1 MAVFYI
7 YAAVL
12 VGILIVVHE
21 LGHFIAARAAGVTVE
36 RFSIGFGPRILKLKR
51 GGTEYAISLVPLGG
65 YVKMAGQELSDAPRA
80 GDTDPGAFL
89 AKPPGVRAV
98 IVVAGPVMNFVWAV
112 AVSFAVVLVFGLP
125 TLGGPVVGAVAPGS
139 PADSAGLVWG
149 DRIVSADGAAV
160 SDLIEVYERA
170 AELPGEPIAL
180 VVERGAARPERL
192 SVLLHPAAADSTGA
206 VDLGM
211 QTYVPPVIGDVMS
224 QSPADDAGLRRGDRI
239 LSIAGAQVR
248 DWAELGD
255 VIRGRA
261 GEPIEIVWERD
272 GRVMRGTA
280 VPEAG
285 ETGEAG
291 EQGRTGQIGVMSAW
305 TLKRL
310 GPWASFTT
318 AVRYSALNV
327 RLLAEF
333 FWNLVRLRASTDTLG
348 GPIRVVQLASESAR
362 WGPMYF
368 LGFMSYLSLSLF
380 FINLLP
386 LPVLDGGHLLLL
398 GLEKVRHRRLTDRQV
413 LVWQQIG
420 LVFFGCLTALLIVKD
435 VMQLR

>member
-1 MAVFYI
+1 MMIFYL
-7 YAAVL
+7 YAAIL

-21 LGHFIAARAAGVTVE
+21 LGHFIAARASGVTVE
-36 RFSIGFGPRILKLKR
+36 RFSIGFGPRILKVTR

-65 YVKMAGQELSDAPRA
+65 YVKMAGQELSDGAPGRRPRSRGVPVEAPRRS
-80 GDTDPGAFL
+80 GDHRDRRSRHELRVGRGRVVRRRL
-89 AKPPGVRAV
+89 GVRA
-98 IVVAGPVMNFVWAV
+98 AHARGPRRRDRRA
-112 AVSFAVVLVFGLP
+112 
-125 TLGGPVVGAVAPGS
+125 GS
-139 PADSAGLVWG
+139 PAHSAGLAWG
-149 DRIVSADGAAV
+149 DRVVSADGAAV
-160 SDLIEVYERA
+160 SDLTDVYERA
-170 AELPGEPIAL
+170 LERPGEDIAL
-180 VVERGAARPERL
+180 VVERGEESPERL
-192 SVLLHPAAADSTGA
+192 SLVLHPAADSTGA
-206 VDLGM
+206 PVLGM
-211 QTYVPPVIGDVMS
+211 QSYVPPVIGDVMS
-224 QSPADDAGLRRGDRI
+224 RSPADEAGLRRGDRV
-239 LSIAGAQVR
+239 LSIAGAPVR

-255 VIRGRA
+255 IVRGKV

-280 VPEAG
+280 VPEP
-285 ETGEAG
+285 GEAG
-291 EQGRTGQIGVMSAW
+291 AGGEIDRPGQIGVMSAW
-305 TLKRL
+305 TLTRL
-310 GPWASFTT
+310 GPWASLTT
-318 AVRYSALNV
+318 AVRYSILNV
-327 RLLAEF
+327 RLLGEF
-333 FWNLVRLRASTDTLG
+333 FWNLVRLKASTETLG

-398 GLEKVRHRRLTDRQV
+398 VLEKVRRRRLTDRQV

>member
-1 MAVFYI
+1 MTIFYL

-21 LGHFIAARAAGVTVE
+21 LGHFIAARAARVTVE
-36 RFSIGFGPRILKLKR
+36 RFSIGFGPRIFKVKR
-51 GGTEYAISLVPLGG
+51 GDTEYAISLIPLGG
-65 YVKMAGQELSDAPRA
+65 YVKMAGQELSDTPHP
-80 GDTDPGAFL
+80 GGGDPGAFL
-89 AKPPGVRAV
+89 AKPPGVRAT
-98 IVVAGPVMNFVWAV
+98 IVAAGPVMNFVWAV
-112 AVSFAVVLVFGLP
+112 VVSFAVVWAFGLP
-125 TLGGPVVGAVAPGS
+125 TLGGPVVGAVEPGS
-139 PADSAGLVWG
+139 PAHSAGLAWG
-149 DRIVSADGAAV
+149 DKIVSADGAAV
-160 SDLIEVYERA
+160 SDLADVYERA
-170 AELPGEPIAL
+170 AERPGDPITII
-180 VVERGAARPERL
+180 VERGVERPERL
-192 SVLLHPAAADSTGA
+192 SLLLHPAADSTGV

-211 QTYVPPVIGDVMS
+211 QSYIAPVIGDVMS
-224 QSPADDAGLRRGDRI
+224 RSPADEAGLERGDRV
-239 LSIAGAQVR
+239 LSIAGAPVR

-255 VIRGRA
+255 IIRGRA
-261 GEPIEIVWERD
+261 GEQIEIVWERD

-285 ETGEAG
+285 EAGAGGEG
-291 EQGRTGQIGVMSAW
+291 ERTGQIGVMSAW

-310 GPWASFTT
+310 GPWASLTT
-318 AVRYSALNV
+318 AVKYSALNV

-333 FWNLVRLRASTDTLG
+333 FWNLVRLRASTETLG

-398 GLEKVRHRRLTDRQV
+398 VLEKVRRRRLTDRQV
-413 LVWQQIG
+413 LMWQQIG

>member
-1 MAVFYI
+1 MTIFYL
-7 YAAVL
+7 YAAIL

-21 LGHFIAARAAGVTVE
+21 LGHFIAARATGVTVE
-36 RFSIGFGPRILKLKR
+36 RFSIGFGPRILKVKR
-51 GGTEYAISLVPLGG
+51 GDTEYAISLVPLGG
-65 YVKMAGQELSDAPRA
+65 YVKMAGQELSDAAHP
-80 GDTDPGAFL
+80 GDGGAGAFL
-89 AKPPGVRAV
+89 AKSPGARAI
-98 IVVAGPVMNFVWAV
+98 IVAAGPVMNFVWAV
-112 AVSFAVVLVFGLP
+112 VVSFAVVLVFGLP
-125 TLGGPVVGAVAPGS
+125 TLGGPVVGTVSPGS

-149 DRIVSADGAAV
+149 DKVVSAGGAAV
-160 SDLIEVYERA
+160 SDLVDVYGRA
-170 AELPGEPIAL
+170 AERPGEPMTI
-180 VVERGAARPERL
+180 VVERGAENPERL
-192 SVLLHPAAADSTGA
+192 SLVIHPVADSTGV

-211 QTYVPPVIGDVMS
+211 QSYVPPVIGDVMS
-224 QSPADDAGLRRGDRI
+224 RSPADRAGLKRGDRVI
-239 LSIAGAQVR
+239 SIAGAPVR
-248 DWAELGD
+248 DWSELGD
-255 VIRGRA
+255 IIRGRA

-280 VPEAG
+280 VPEIGESGAG
-285 ETGEAG
+285 GEG
-291 EQGRTGQIGVMSAW
+291 DRTGQIGVMSAW

-310 GPWASFTT
+310 GPWASLTT
-318 AVRYSALNV
+318 AVKYSVLNV

-333 FWNLVRLRASTDTLG
+333 FWNLVRLRASTETLG

-386 LPVLDGGHLLLL
+386 LPVLDGGHLLLI
-398 GLEKVRHRRLTDRQV
+398 GLEKVRRRRLTERQV

-420 LVFFGCLTALLIVKD
+420 LVFFGCLTLLLIVKD

>member
-1 MAVFYI
+1 MVFYL

-36 RFSIGFGPRILKLKR
+36 RFSIGFGPRILKVRR
-51 GGTEYAISLVPLGG
+51 GETEYAISLVPLGG
-65 YVKMAGQELSDAPRA
+65 YVKMAGHELSSTPHPGDGDA
-80 GDTDPGAFL
+80 GAFL
-89 AKPPGVRAV
+89 AKSPGVRAI
-98 IVVAGPVMNFVWAV
+98 IVTAGPVMNFLWAV
-112 AVSFAVVLVFGLP
+112 AVSFAVVWAFGLP
-125 TLGGPVVGAVAPGS
+125 TLGGPVVGTVEPAS
-139 PADSAGLVWG
+139 PAHSAGLAWG
-149 DRIVSADGAAV
+149 DRVVSADGVAV
-160 SDLIEVYERA
+160 SDLVEVYERA
-170 AELPGEPIAL
+170 AERPDEPITI
-180 VVERGAARPERL
+180 VVERGAEHSERL
-192 SVLLHPAAADSTGA
+192 SLVLHPEADSTGVA
-206 VDLGM
+206 DLGM
-211 QTYVPPVIGDVMS
+211 RSYVPPVIGDVMS
-224 QSPADDAGLRRGDRI
+224 RSPADEAGLRRGDRV
-239 LSIAGAQVR
+239 LSIAGAPVR
-248 DWAELGD
+248 DWVELGD
-255 VIRGRA
+255 IVRGRA

-280 VPEAG
+280 VPE
-285 ETGEAG
+285 EGEAG
-291 EQGRTGQIGVMSAW
+291 DGGEGDRTGQIGVMSAW

-310 GPWASFTT
+310 GPWASLTT

-333 FWNLVRLRASTDTLG
+333 FWNLVRLRASTETLG

-398 GLEKVRHRRLTDRQV
+398 ALEKIRRRRLTDRQV